1 MRIAFPAHLI
11 LPDFNTL
18 AAYGEEH
25 KLLMTVYWD
34 GIHNNDLAIKQNGQ
48 RCQD

>member
-1 MRIAFPAHLI
+1 MRTASAAHLI

-25 KLLMTVYWD
+25 KLLITVYRD
-34 GIHNNDLAIKQNGQ
+34 GIHNIDLTIK
-48 RCQD
+48 